1 MERYIGLDAHA
12 TSCTFAV
19 LSERGRRLDSAVV
32 ETNGRAL
39 VKSLRSVPGDKHL
52 RLEEGTQSAWLYEVL
67 QGHVRELVV
76 THAYERKRGPKDD
89 QRDAF
94 HLAESLRIGAVSP
107 VYKDRG
113 QLSELRAH
121 ADVYA
126 KLVTYVV
133 RAQNR
138 LKALFR
144 SRGVQVVGGAVY
156 TQRDR
161 QAYLDELARP
171 YRGSAE
177 LLYSEIDALRAIKKE
192 AEKQLIAQ
200 SHQHCISAV
209 LQTCPGMGPIR
220 VAETIPIIVSPYRF
234 RTARQLWAYSGLAIV
249 MRSSSDW
256 VQTPQGWQ
264 RAETIRTRGLNRN
277 YNRRLKNIFK
287 GAATT
292 VITQRLE
299 PMVGDYQRC
308 LEQGTK
314 PPMAKLTLARRI
326 SATVLAMWKNKEA
339 YHPERYRPT
348 P

>member
-287 GAATT
+287 RAATT
-292 VITQRLE
+292 VITQCLE
-299 PMVGDYQRC
+299 PMVSDYHRC

-326 SATVLAMWKNKEA
+326 SAT
-339 YHPERYRPT
+339 PS
-348 P
+348 